1 MPAEELQLSVEEEE
15 GQLDDD
21 DEEDEMVAI
30 AAKEEEKQLERERQ
44 KEERLKERERELEER
59 RKRLER
65 FEKNKPEQAA
75 SDTTDKGTVLKVF
88 SYQIKENYNI
98 PLILLSFLKEY
109 INIVIGTNWSNTIYS
124 NRFCDTN
131 DLNYS
136 YCLLLN
142 CL

>member
-75 SDTTDKGTVLKVF
+75 SDTNDKGTVLKVF
-88 SYQIKENYNI
+88 SYQIKENFNI
-98 PLILLSFLKEY
+98 PLVLLSFLKEY
-109 INIVIGTNWSNTIYS
+109 INIVIGTNWFNTIYC
-124 NRFCDTN
+124 NRFCDGN

-136 YCLLLN
+136 
-142 CL
+142 

>member
-44 KEERLKERERELEER
+44 KEERLKEREREVEER

-65 FEKNKPEQAA
+65 FEKNKPEQAV
-75 SDTTDKGTVLKVF
+75 SDTTDKGTVMKVF
-88 SYQIKENYNI
+88 SHQIKENYNI
-98 PLILLSFLKEY
+98 PLLLLSFLEEY
-109 INIVIGTNWSNTIYS
+109 INIVIVTNWFNTIYS
-124 NRFCDTN
+124 NRFCDAN
-131 DLNYS
+131 YLNYS

-142 CL
+142 YL